1 MSGRTSAAGP
11 SYSPGGGIPAHIA
24 GPGVVVQSA
33 LDASLALRRPGASI
47 RSRCHGCSL
56 QELPDFPVREVAV
69 VVVHDVVIRGGTV
82 VDGTGAPRRTA
93 DVALSG
99 GRITEI
105 GHAVGRAKREIDA
118 DGALVAPGFVDIHT
132 HYDGQATWDSRLQPS
147 AWHGVTSVVAGNCG
161 VGFAPVVPDHH
172 QRLID
177 LMEGIE
183 DIPGTALHEGLPWT
197 WQSYEEYLDVLAGRR
212 FDLDIGTQVPH
223 AALRVHVMG
232 ERAVAGGSAREDEI
246 SQMAA
251 LAAAA
256 VEAGAL
262 GFSTSRTLNHKS
274 ADGELTPSY
283 DAGIAELVQIAAAV
297 GGTGR
302 GALQL
307 VTDFL
312 DIDVDV
318 DIMTSM
324 VQASGRPLSVSL
336 IQTHYD
342 PTGYRTVLKRIAAAN
357 AAGLPVR
364 AQVAARAVGL
374 VMGLELT
381 LHPFMTNP
389 LWREVAY
396 LPLAGQVAR
405 LSQPGVK
412 AAVLAAQ
419 TEEKNSAL
427 IGGRLINKFG
437 LMYELTDP
445 PQYEPD
451 PRDSIAARAERAGRD
466 AASLAYDLLLAD
478 GGHGLLYVMTANF
491 DDGNLDP
498 VGEMLADPWTVPGL
512 SDGGAHVGSI
522 CDGSF
527 PTTLLQHWGRDRA
540 RGTLGIEFLIQRQSR
555 DTAAAVGLADRGV
568 LAPGYRA
575 DLNVIDLD
583 GLRLRRPEVHH
594 DLPGGGR
601 RLLQRADGYLHTF
614 VRGVETYA
622 GGTDTGELPGRLI
635 RGPQAMPA

>member
-1 MSGRTSAAGP
+1 MA
-11 SYSPGGGIPAHIA
+11 
-24 GPGVVVQSA
+24 
-33 LDASLALRRPGASI
+33 
-47 RSRCHGCSL
+47 
-56 QELPDFPVREVAV
+56 E
-69 VVVHDVVIRGGTV
+69 HDLVIRGGTV
-82 VDGTGAPRRTA
+82 IDGTGAPRRTA
-93 DVALSG
+93 DVAVSH
-99 GRITEI
+99 GRITE
-105 GHAVGRAKREIDA
+105 VGRVDGRGGREIDA
-118 DGALVAPGFVDIHT
+118 GGAVVAPGFVDIHT

-161 VGFAPVVPDHH
+161 VGFAPVVPAHH

-197 WQSYEEYLDVLAGRR
+197 WESYEEYLDVLAARQ

-232 ERAVAGGSAREDEI
+232 ERAVASAAATDGEI

-251 LAAAA
+251 LAACA

-274 ADGELTPSY
+274 VDGELTPSY
-283 DAGIAELVQIAAAV
+283 NAGVDELIRIAAAV

-302 GALQL
+302 GVLQL

-318 DIMTSM
+318 EIMTSM
-324 VQASGRPLSVSL
+324 VRASGRPLSVSL
-336 IQTHYD
+336 LQTHFD
-342 PTGYRTVLKRIAAAN
+342 PTGYRTVLKQIAQAN
-357 AAGLPVR
+357 AAGLPIR
-364 AQVAARAVGL
+364 AQVAARGVGL

-389 LWREVAY
+389 VWHEMAH
-396 LPLAGQVAR
+396 LPLADQVAW
-405 LSQPGVK
+405 LSRRETK
-412 AAVLAAQ
+412 AALLAAQ
-419 TEEKNSAL
+419 TSEKRTAL
-427 IGGRLINKFG
+427 IGGRLINKFH

-451 PRDSIAARAERAGRD
+451 PRDSIAARAAREGRD
-466 AASLAYDLLLAD
+466 ATDLAYDLLLAH
-478 GGHGLLYVMTANF
+478 GGRGLLYVMTANF
-491 DDGNLDP
+491 EDGTLEP
-498 VGEMLADPWTVPGL
+498 VREMLEDPWSLPGL

-527 PTTLLQHWGRDRA
+527 PTTLLQHWTRDRA
-540 RGTLGIEFLIQRQSR
+540 RGTVGMEFLIQRQCR

-568 LAPGYRA
+568 LASGYRA

-601 RLLQRADGYLHTF
+601 RLLQRAEGYRHTF

-622 GGTDTGELPGRLI
+622 DGIDTGELPGRLI
-635 RGPQAMPA
+635 RGPQLAPG

>member
-1 MSGRTSAAGP
+1 MA
-11 SYSPGGGIPAHIA
+11 
-24 GPGVVVQSA
+24 
-33 LDASLALRRPGASI
+33 
-47 RSRCHGCSL
+47 
-56 QELPDFPVREVAV
+56 E
-69 VVVHDVVIRGGTV
+69 HDLVIRGGTV

-93 DVALSG
+93 DVAVSH
-99 GRITEI
+99 GRITE
-105 GHAVGRAKREIDA
+105 VGRVDGRGGREIDA
-118 DGALVAPGFVDIHT
+118 DGAVVAPGFVDIHT

-161 VGFAPVVPDHH
+161 VGFAPVVPAHH

-197 WQSYEEYLDVLAGRR
+197 WQSYEDYLDVLAARQ

-232 ERAVAGGSAREDEI
+232 ERAVAGGAATDGEI
-246 SQMAA
+246 SRMAA
-251 LAAAA
+251 LAARA
-256 VEAGAL
+256 VEAGAM

-274 ADGELTPSY
+274 VDGELTPSY
-283 DAGIAELVQIAAAV
+283 DAGVDELITIAAAV

-302 GALQL
+302 GVLQL

-318 DIMTSM
+318 DIMSSM
-324 VQASGRPLSVSL
+324 VRASGRPLSVSL
-336 IQTHYD
+336 LQSHFD
-342 PTGYRTVLKRIAAAN
+342 PAGYRTVLTRIAAAN
-357 AAGLPVR
+357 AAGLPIR
-364 AQVAARAVGL
+364 AQVAARGVGL

-389 LWREVAY
+389 VWQEMAH
-396 LPLAGQVAR
+396 LPLAEQAAR
-405 LSQPGVK
+405 LSRPEIK

-419 TEEKNSAL
+419 TKEKRTAL
-427 IGGRLINKFG
+427 IGGRLIDKFH

-451 PRDSIAARAERAGRD
+451 PRESVAARAERDGRD
-466 AASLAYDLLLAD
+466 AADLAYDLLLAD
-478 GGHGLLYVMTANF
+478 NGRGLLYVMTANF
-491 DDGNLDP
+491 EDGTLEP
-498 VGEMLADPWTVPGL
+498 VREMLEDPWSLPGL

-527 PTTLLQHWGRDRA
+527 PTTLLEHWSRDRA
-540 RGTLGIEFLIQRQSR
+540 QGTVAMEFLIQRQCR
-555 DTAAAVGLADRGV
+555 DTAAAVGLCDRGV
-568 LAPGYRA
+568 LASGYRA
-575 DLNVIDLD
+575 DVNVIDLD
-583 GLRLRRPEVHH
+583 ALRLRRPEVHH

-601 RLLQRADGYLHTF
+601 RLLQRADGYRHTF

-622 GGTDTGELPGRLI
+622 DGIDTGELPGRLI
-635 RGPQAMPA
+635 RGPQAAPA